1 MVRFVG
7 ESHCRPSYDL
17 VVDVF
22 SPSVGDAGRLG
33 YQ

>member
-17 VVDVF
+17 VLDVL
-22 SPSVGDAGRLG
+22 SPSEEDAGTQG